1 MCAANCACSKSAQL
15 VVMPRQATLGD
26 GFQLPPQLLPSQI
39 KGLTQDQ
46 LTPLLPTFLKSLPG
60 GSKDNPI
67 EIAPPPNPVSDF
79 LHSLFAAKAQSQT
92 PTSTSQPPAS
102 WWQSSDLVVGYT
114 NGQIVEYALLGIGA
128 FGVIVAVLRRRG
140 RK

>member
-1 MCAANCACSKSAQL
+1 MCAANCVCSKRAQL
-15 VVMPRQATLGD
+15 VVMPRPATLGD

-67 EIAPPPNPVSDF
+67 EIAPPPNPVGDF
-79 LHSLFAAKAQSQT
+79 LHSLFAAKGQT
-92 PTSTSQPPAS
+92 QTQTSTSQPQPS
-102 WWQSSDLVVGYT
+102 WWQSSDLLSGYT
-114 NGQIVEYALLGIGA
+114 NGQIVEYALLSVGAIGL
-128 FGVIVAVLRRRG
+128 IVALLRSRRR
-140 RK
+140 